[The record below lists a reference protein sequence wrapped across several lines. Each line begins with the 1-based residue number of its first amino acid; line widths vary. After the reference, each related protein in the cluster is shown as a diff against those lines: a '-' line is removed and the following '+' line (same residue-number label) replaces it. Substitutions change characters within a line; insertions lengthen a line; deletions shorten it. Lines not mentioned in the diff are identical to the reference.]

1 MPRSG
6 DVLDLSPIGA
16 MFHVRHTAQDTDG
29 RALDMEWVLAPRSGG
44 TPIHI
49 HPSASES
56 YEVLEGKLDLYV
68 NGRWSVLSVG
78 DKASVAPGIP
88 HTFRNATDSQTRVYN
103 THSPAMRFGEYFETI
118 HRVVKSGVVPANR
131 MTFKTMLYLSLI
143 MTSFEKEIL
152 SVRPPQTVLRM
163 LAAIAR
169 SLGLR
174 LPGDTSRIH

>member
-1 MPRSG
+1 
-6 DVLDLSPIGA
+6 
-16 MFHVRHTAQDTDG
+16 
-29 RALDMEWVLAPRSGG
+29 
-44 TPIHI
+44 
-49 HPSASES
+49 
-56 YEVLEGKLDLYV
+56 
-68 NGRWSVLSVG
+68 
-78 DKASVAPGIP
+78 
-88 HTFRNATDSQTRVYN
+88 
-103 THSPAMRFGEYFETI
+103 MRFGEYFETI

-174 LPGDTSRIH
+174 L